1 MELNLN
7 YGLLPVERV
16 LGVQWCVQSDA
27 FKFKISIQDR
37 PLTRRGILSVVSSIY
52 DPLGELVPVVL
63 KAKLILQELCRKGLG
78 WDHVVP
84 LPIAQEWINWIQELH
99 LLESFK
105 VDRCLKPVDFGNVA
119 SAQLHHFADASEVG
133 YGTATYLRLCNTNGK
148 LCCTLIMRKSR
159 VVPLKPITI
168 PRLKLTAAVVAARMD
183 RLWRKELQM
192 PLLDSVFWT
201 DSTSVLKY
209 IKNETSRFR
218 TFVANRVTEILNV
231 SCEAQWRHVSTSSNP
246 ADLASRGLGVKAFLM
261 TEQWTC
267 GPRFLLCSEK
277 HWPTNPDDSIELLEQ
292 DDHEVKII
300 RPCFPDY
307 VHDHWKEDSF
317 FGYQF
322 LNGVNP
328 MVIRRCPALPQNFPV
343 TDEMVFKGSKQ
354 RLKYEMKKG
363 NIFLCDYKIL
373 DGVKANIINGKQQYL
388 VAPLVLLHK
397 TPDDKLMPIAIQL
410 KQTPAEDNPI
420 FLPTDSEWD
429 WLLAKTFVRNA
440 DLNLHQLSFHL
451 LRTHLLAEVFTVAL
465 LRHLPM
471 MHPLY
476 KLLMPHTRYTLMI
489 NFLARKLLISD
500 TGMLTILREALSS
513 VTYRSLCLPDDISD
527 RGLEDVP
534 NFYYRDDGLKLWN
547 IIYRFV
553 KGTLSFYYKD
563 DKMVQ
568 DDQALQEWIYA
579 IYSNGFTNI
588 PMRLNTVKELLKF
601 VTMVIFTCSAQH
613 SAVNSGQY
621 DFIGWMP
628 NTPVSLEGPPPSRK
642 GEATEATMLD
652 TLPSIDVTVHGM
664 ATVWLLS
671 KQSSD
676 SEYLGNYPEQ
686 RFTDKVPLEKIK
698 TFKQQLKKLHKQI
711 KKRNKHLKPPYT
723 YLDPKVVENSVSL

>member
-1 MELNLN
+1 MSTS
-7 YGLLPVERV
+7 
-16 LGVQWCVQSDA
+16 W
-27 FKFKISIQDR
+27 SIQIT
-37 PLTRRGILSVVSSIY
+37 LVQLMQEKMSVVYEVTVYTGDVAHASTFHNVYITLVGTEGPSESVELTSWFPFFY
-52 DPLGELVPVVL
+52 KGSVAKFEVKCSKPLGELLVIILRKEHHILFPNSPWFVAKVEVKSPMGDIYPFPIYKWITDCKEHYFREGSAVL
-63 KAKLILQELCRKGLG
+63 LSQEKHHIAKICWTKDIIEQQRLYNWAEYKPGLPHIMEAETCSALPLDVRFYITKKIEMAYTAVKALVE
-78 WDHVVP
+78 
-84 LPIAQEWINWIQELH
+84 
-99 LLESFK
+99 
-105 VDRCLKPVDFGNVA
+105 
-119 SAQLHHFADASEVG
+119 
-133 YGTATYLRLCNTNGK
+133 
-148 LCCTLIMRKSR
+148 
-159 VVPLKPITI
+159 
-168 PRLKLTAAVVAARMD
+168 LKLVEWAECKEKWTNIED
-183 RLWRKELQM
+183 IQRLYSCHR
-192 PLLDSVFWT
+192 
-201 DSTSVLKY
+201 
-209 IKNETSRFR
+209 
-218 TFVANRVTEILNV
+218 TEI
-231 SCEAQWRHVSTSSNP
+231 S
-246 ADLASRGLGVKAFLM
+246 
-261 TEQWTC
+261 
-267 GPRFLLCSEK
+267 
-277 HWPTNPDDSIELLEQ
+277 
-292 DDHEVKII
+292 
-300 RPCFPDY
+300 DY

-322 LNGVNP
+322 LNGINP
-328 MVIRRCPALPQNFPV
+328 MVIRRCRALPQNFPV

-354 RLKYEMKKG
+354 RLKDEMKKG

-397 TPDDKLMPIAIQL
+397 TPDDKLKPIAIQL

-440 DLNLHQLSFHL
+440 DFNLHELSSHL

-476 KLLMPHTRYTLMI
+476 KLLMPHARYTPMI
-489 NFLARKLLISD
+489 NFVARKLLISD
-500 TGMLTILREALSS
+500 TGVFTRFASSGGEGMLTILRRALSS

-553 KGTLSFYYKD
+553 EGTLSCYYKN

-579 IYSNGFTNI
+579 IYSNGFTCEKKTDI
-588 PMRLNTVKELLKF
+588 PMQLNTVKELLKF

-628 NTPVSLEGPPPSRK
+628 NTPVSLERPPPSRK
-642 GEATEATMLD
+642 GEATEATLLD
-652 TLPSIDVTVHGM
+652 TFPSIDVTVHGM

-676 SEYLGNYPEQ
+676 SEFLGNYPEQ
-686 RFTDKVPLEKIK
+686 RFTNDVPLEKIK
-698 TFKQQLKKLHKQI
+698 TFKQQLKNLHLQI
-711 KKRNKHLKPPYT
+711 QERNKHLELPYT
-723 YLDPKVVENSVSL
+723 YLDPEVVENSVSV

>member
-1 MELNLN
+1 MGQEKLVGCHIVS
-7 YGLLPVERV
+7 GLEVAGLESDLYCDLPDVFTQKMMPVCRSNIPRE
-16 LGVQWCVQSDA
+16 
-27 FKFKISIQDR
+27 QDLVR
-37 PLTRRGILSVVSSIY
+37 WPYLRG
-52 DPLGELVPVVL
+52 
-63 KAKLILQELCRKGLG
+63 
-78 WDHVVP
+78 
-84 LPIAQEWINWIQELH
+84 LH
-99 LLESFK
+99 LPEI
-105 VDRCLKPVDFGNVA
+105 D
-119 SAQLHHFADASEVG
+119 AD
-133 YGTATYLRLCNTNGK
+133 
-148 LCCTLIMRKSR
+148 
-159 VVPLKPITI
+159 
-168 PRLKLTAAVVAARMD
+168 
-183 RLWRKELQM
+183 
-192 PLLDSVFWT
+192 
-201 DSTSVLKY
+201 
-209 IKNETSRFR
+209 
-218 TFVANRVTEILNV
+218 
-231 SCEAQWRHVSTSSNP
+231 
-246 ADLASRGLGVKAFLM
+246 
-261 TEQWTC
+261 
-267 GPRFLLCSEK
+267 
-277 HWPTNPDDSIELLEQ
+277 IELLIGLNAPRALEPIKVIPSKDGGPYAVQTMLSWTVNGPICGEAGSEEPSITANCISVVKLDELWKQQFQLDFPECSHEEQ
-292 DDHEVKII
+292 LSPSREDRQFMEMVNSSIKLMDGHYTINLPLKKRNVCMPDNRKLVEQRALSLKRKFVKDASFHAV

>member
-1 MELNLN
+1 MLVVYKVTVYTGDAAHASTFHNVYITLVGTGGQSESVELTSW
-7 YGLLPVERV
+7 LPSFHER
-16 LGVQWCVQSDA
+16 
-27 FKFKISIQDR
+27 
-37 PLTRRGILSVVSSIY
+37 SVKNCKVKCSK
-52 DPLGELVPVVL
+52 PLGELLVIILRKEHHILFPNSPWFVAKVEVKSPMGDIYLFPIYKWITDCEEHYFREGSAVL
-63 KAKLILQELCRKGLG
+63 FSQEKH
-78 WDHVVP
+78 D
-84 LPIAQEWINWIQELH
+84 I
-99 LLESFK
+99 
-105 VDRCLKPVDFGNVA
+105 
-119 SAQLHHFADASEVG
+119 
-133 YGTATYLRLCNTNGK
+133 TK
-148 LCCTLIMRKSR
+148 LCWTKDIVEQQRLYNWAEYKSGLPHIMEAETCSAL
-159 VVPLKPITI
+159 PLDVRFYFTKELEMAYTAVKALVE
-168 PRLKLTAAVVAARMD
+168 LKLVELAEC
-183 RLWRKELQM
+183 KE
-192 PLLDSVFWT
+192 
-201 DSTSVLKY
+201 K
-209 IKNETSRFR
+209 FR
-218 TFVANRVTEILNV
+218 SIEDIQCLYSCHRTEI
-231 SCEAQWRHVSTSSNP
+231 S
-246 ADLASRGLGVKAFLM
+246 
-261 TEQWTC
+261 
-267 GPRFLLCSEK
+267 
-277 HWPTNPDDSIELLEQ
+277 
-292 DDHEVKII
+292 
-300 RPCFPDY
+300 DY

-328 MVIRRCPALPQNFPV
+328 MVICRCRALPQNFPV
-343 TDEMVFKGSKQ
+343 TDEMVFKGSNQ
-354 RLKYEMKKG
+354 RLKDEMKKG

-373 DGVKANIINGKQQYL
+373 DGVKANIVNGKQQYL

-410 KQTPAEDNPI
+410 KQTPAKDNPI

-440 DLNLHQLSFHL
+440 DFNLHQLSFHL

-500 TGMLTILREALSS
+500 TGVFTRFASSGGEGMLTILREALSS

-579 IYSNGFTNI
+579 IYSNGFTSEKKTDI

-652 TLPSIDVTVHGM
+652 TFPSIDVTVHGM

-698 TFKQQLKKLHKQI
+698 TFKQQLKNLHKQI
-711 KKRNKHLKPPYT
+711 KKRNKRLELAYT